1 MKTIDLT
8 AVLHFVILFRLNE
21 LLLLLMNVE
30 SQWARGLLNLP
41 GNLEHKWPCDGAL
54 KDAFF

>member
-1 MKTIDLT
+1 MKTVDLT
-8 AVLHFVILFRLNE
+8 AVLHFVLIFRLNE
-21 LLLLLMNVE
+21 LLLLLMNVG
-30 SQWARGLLNLP
+30 SQWEKALLNLP

>member
-8 AVLHFVILFRLNE
+8 AVLHFVMLFRLNE

-30 SQWARGLLNLP
+30 SQWERGLLNLP
-41 GNLEHKWPCDGAL
+41 GNLERKWPCDGAL